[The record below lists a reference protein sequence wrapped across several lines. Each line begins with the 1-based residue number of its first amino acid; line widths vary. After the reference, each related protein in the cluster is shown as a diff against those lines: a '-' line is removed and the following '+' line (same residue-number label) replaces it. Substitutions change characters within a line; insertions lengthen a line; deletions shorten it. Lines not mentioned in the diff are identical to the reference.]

1 MQNWYQ
7 IFPRNTGLSIYAW
20 IIFCI
25 LPFYFIIES
34 SSLYEVMFGF
44 FMLVLFFVSYRLS
57 FISKGWVVYLSV
69 IIEMVISILMIV
81 YFVYVYFSLFL
92 AFFIGNIQEKKRF
105 WTLYCIHLSTTIIT
119 VAIVFFTDTETVL
132 SQLPFIV
139 ISVLGIIV
147 LPISM
152 YNRNKREKLEKQLEV
167 ANKKIAQLIVL
178 EERQRIARDLHDTL
192 GQKLSLI
199 GLKTDLAGRLID
211 KDPEAARNEMA
222 DIRQT
227 ASSALKEVRE
237 MVTDMR
243 GVSLV
248 DEIIQV
254 QEILDAAQMD
264 FQLKGNP
271 KLQNTPLLV
280 ESVLSMCLK
289 EAVTNVIK
297 HSHATRCQV
306 AIRQTTNEVVIE
318 IHDNGAGMKAD
329 DSHRRGTG
337 LQGMRERLDF
347 VNGGLT
353 ISKSNGTLITIRVPT
368 IIKQAN

>member
-25 LPFYFIIES
+25 LPFYFILS
-34 SSLYEVMFGF
+34 FSNLYEVVFGI

-57 FISKGWVVYLSV
+57 FISNGWLVYLSV
-69 IIEMVISILMIV
+69 LMETTISVVMIL

-92 AFFIGNIQEKKRF
+92 AFFIGNIQDHVRF
-105 WTLYCIHLSTTIIT
+105 WTLYSIHLFTTV
-119 VAIVFFTDTETVL
+119 VAVTIGFFTKTEMFFT
-132 SQLPFIV
+132 QLPFIV
-139 ISVLGIIV
+139 ISVLGVIF

-152 YNRNKREKLEKQLEV
+152 YNRNKREKLEGELED
-167 ANKKIAQLIVL
+167 ANKKISQLIVL

-199 GLKTDLAGRLID
+199 GLKTDLAGKLID
-211 KDPEAARNEMA
+211 KDPEAAKNEMT

-227 ASSALKEVRE
+227 ASTALKEVRE

-243 GVSLV
+243 GIRLV
-248 DEIIQV
+248 DEIERV
-254 QEILDAAQMD
+254 KEIVDAAEMN
-264 FQLKGNP
+264 FQLTGSA

-280 ESVLSMCLK
+280 ENVLSMCLK

-297 HSHATRCQV
+297 HSQATNCDV
-306 AIRQTTNEVVIE
+306 AIQQSTNEVKIQVQ
-318 IHDNGAGMKAD
+318 DNGIGIDVKND
-329 DSHRRGTG
+329 QNQGTG

-347 VNGGLT
+347 VNGSLEVT
-353 ISKSNGTLITIRVPT
+353 KENGTILILRVPT
-368 IIKQAN
+368 VIQETI